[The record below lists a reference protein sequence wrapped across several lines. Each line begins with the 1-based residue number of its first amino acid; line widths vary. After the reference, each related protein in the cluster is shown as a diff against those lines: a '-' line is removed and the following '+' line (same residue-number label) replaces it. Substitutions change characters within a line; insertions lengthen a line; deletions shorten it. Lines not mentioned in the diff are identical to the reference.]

1 MYCVRSLIAKDMDDD
16 HRQAVIFKPVLMP
29 VAVSNLSYYFY
40 KPKLAPPVSFEDVIV
55 PNMSIVK
62 RTPTSTELIEGCMKN
77 DRRSQQA
84 LYQQYC
90 GALLSVCIS
99 YTKDEEDAVEVLQD
113 GFLKIFK
120 QIHTFDSSK
129 SNIYTWMR
137 TIMVRTAI
145 DSLRRGAKQ
154 PDEVEMKEVY
164 DPPIGAEVVERMS
177 AEEILFLL
185 KQLPPTTRAVFQ
197 LYVQEGYNHREIGE
211 LLNISEGTS
220 KWHLSEARKYLSNSL
235 KMLERA

>member
-1 MYCVRSLIAKDMDDD
+1 ML
-16 HRQAVIFKPVLMP
+16 
-29 VAVSNLSYYFY
+29 VALSKFSHYIYGAN
-40 KPKLAPPVSFEDVIV
+40 PAPPLSFEDVIV
-55 PNMSIVK
+55 PKMSIVK
-62 RTPTSTELIEGCMKN
+62 RTPTSTELIEGCIRN

-99 YTKDEEDAVEVLQD
+99 YTKDEENAVEVLQD
-113 GFLKIFK
+113 GFLKIFQ
-120 QIHTFDSSK
+120 QIHTFDSRK
-129 SNIYTWMR
+129 ANLYTWMR

-154 PDEVEMKEVY
+154 PDEVELKEVY
-164 DPPIGAEVVERMS
+164 DPPIGAEAVERMS
-177 AEEILFLL
+177 AEDILFLL

-220 KWHLSEARKYLSNSL
+220 KWHLSEARKYLSNAL
-235 KMLERA
+235 KMMERA

>member
-1 MYCVRSLIAKDMDDD
+1 MPIAISK
-16 HRQAVIFKPVLMP
+16 I
-29 VAVSNLSYYFY
+29 SYYIY
-40 KPKLAPPVSFEDVIV
+40 GAEWATPVSIEDVIV
-55 PNMSIVK
+55 PKMSIVK
-62 RTPTSTELIEGCMKN
+62 RTPSSTELIEGCKRN

-99 YTKDEEDAVEVLQD
+99 YTKDEENAVEVLQD
-113 GFLKIFK
+113 GFLKVFQ
-120 QIHTFDSSK
+120 QIHTYDSSK
-129 SNIYTWMR
+129 SNLYTWMR

-145 DSLRRGAKQ
+145 DSLRREAKQ
-154 PDEVEMKEVY
+154 PSAVEWTEVY
-164 DPPIGAEVVERMS
+164 DPAINAEAVQRMS
-177 AEEILFLL
+177 AEDILYLL
-185 KQLPPTTRAVFQ
+185 KQLPATTRAVFQ

-235 KMLERA
+235 KMTERA

>member
-1 MYCVRSLIAKDMDDD
+1 MQLALTRFSCYIYG
-16 HRQAVIFKPVLMP
+16 
-29 VAVSNLSYYFY
+29 AVSAL
-40 KPKLAPPVSFEDVIV
+40 PLSFEDVIV
-55 PNMSIVK
+55 SNMSTVK
-62 RTPTSTELIEGCMKN
+62 RTPTSTDLIAGCLQN

-99 YTKDEEDAVEVLQD
+99 YTKDEEDAIEVLQD
-113 GFLKIFK
+113 GFLKIFQ

-137 TIMVRTAI
+137 TIIVRTAI
-145 DSLRRGAKQ
+145 DSLRRGARQ
-154 PDEVEMKEVY
+154 PNEVELKEVY
-164 DPPIGAEVVERMS
+164 DPPVSAEAVERMS

-185 KQLPPTTRAVFQ
+185 NGLPPTTRSVFQ

-211 LLNISEGTS
+211 LLNISDGTS

-235 KMLERA
+235 KMMERA